1 MTHSVRPSDRVRQ
14 IIVLI
19 LSLLAIAGAF
29 LGSGALGGTPI
40 QDAAG
45 GALSSDSTLIA
56 PAGPAFSIWSV
67 IYLGLFAYAVW
78 QLLPSQ
84 AARAVHRRV
93 GYLMA
98 ASMLLNA
105 AWIGVVQLGSV
116 GGSVLVI
123 VVLLAVLCVTFR
135 LVLRTPKDD
144 VSRWERIVESVVLD
158 GTLGLYLGW
167 VTIAT
172 AANVSAWLTDAGFRG
187 FGIDAEIWGVAVVAV
202 AAAIG
207 VATAVASRGRLTPAL
222 ALAWGLSWL
231 AVARFT
237 GEPASDIVAIA
248 AVIGALVVLAA
259 AVARRLLTRGA
270 GERASTG
277 AHAHREGHVP
287 GEAHVQGERRARRSA

>member
-1 MTHSVRPSDRVRQ
+1 MTHSARPSDRLRQ
-14 IIVLI
+14 IVVLV

-45 GALSSDSTLIA
+45 GALSSDSTLLA

-67 IYLGLFAYAVW
+67 IYVGLLGYAGW
-78 QLLPSQ
+78 QLLPGQ

-123 VVLLAVLCVTFR
+123 VVLLVVLCVTFS
-135 LVLRTPKDD
+135 LALRTPRGDL
-144 VSRWERIVESVVLD
+144 SRWQRVVESVVLD

-172 AANVSAWLTDAGFRG
+172 VANVAAWLTDAGFQG
-187 FGIDAEIWGVAVVAV
+187 FGIDPQIWGVGVVAV
-202 AAAIG
+202 AALIG
-207 VATAVASRGRLTPAL
+207 VATAVAGRGRLTPAI
-222 ALAWGLSWL
+222 ALAWGLSWV

-237 GEPASDIVAIA
+237 GEPASDAVAIA
-248 AVIGALVVLAA
+248 ALIGAVIVLAA
-259 AVARRLLTRGA
+259 AVVSRLREGSAAARTPA
-270 GERASTG
+270 G
-277 AHAHREGHVP
+277 AH
-287 GEAHVQGERRARRSA
+287 RAV